1 MNNYP
6 LDNCVERNLE
16 SLDSILGIRFS
27 HYYISDSSDNIDKNT
42 DFINYLFIL
51 MRTITA
57 KLSYDNNTSSNKI
70 KNEILIPI
78 DKESLNM
85 KSFNVILSSVEEKKK
100 LIEKRY

>member
-1 MNNYP
+1 
-6 LDNCVERNLE
+6 
-16 SLDSILGIRFS
+16 
-27 HYYISDSSDNIDKNT
+27 
-42 DFINYLFIL
+42 

-85 KSFNVILSSVEEKKK
+85 KSFNVILSSVKKRK
-100 LIEKRY
+100 LIEKGIEYCRVFLEYKKSND